1 MLDTSRAEKEF
12 DFKAKVGF
20 EEGLKKTIDWYL
32 STRQTRETKKTR

>member
-12 DFKAKVGF
+12 FPKAKVGF

-32 STRQTRETKKTR
+32 NHTKKTKQTR